1 MFKLPELSYSYDA
14 LEPIIDKATMEIH
27 YTKHHQGYV
36 TGLNTALE
44 NHLELLNTSV
54 EDLLKNFATLPES
67 VKTPVRN
74 HGGGHAN
81 HTMFWKLLKKDSGTN
96 ISGQLLEMIQKYF
109 GSVEKFKEEFET
121 AAKSR
126 FGSGWAWL
134 VVAKDKT
141 LKVIST
147 PNQDSPIMDGLHPV
161 LGLDVW
167 EHSYYLKYQNRRP
180 DYIAAFWSVIDWD
193 VVQKNLAYAL

>member
-54 EDLLKNFATLPES
+54 EDLLKKFASLPES
-67 VKTPVRN
+67 VKTAVRN

-81 HTMFWKLLKKDSGTN
+81 HSMFWKLLKKDSGTN

-134 VVAKDKT
+134 VVTKDKT